1 MTLNTSLLAE
11 HPVLSL
17 TVAAFLG
24 VLLWISLSYARNK
37 IPGPP
42 SESFLNGNLERL
54 FTRDALDFQRHIAL
68 DYGPVAKLNGFFGE
82 PILYVSDPKALHTM
96 LIKDECIFQE
106 TGVFLGVNRAVFG
119 TCLLSTLGPHHGR
132 QRKILNPAF
141 SVNHMRDMLPLFYDL
156 GHKFRD
162 AIKARVSDDPQEL
175 DMLGWL
181 GRVAL
186 ELVGQGTLGYSF
198 DPLLR
203 DKPDSYGQALKSLVP
218 KLDSIAILQ
227 RLIPLFES
235 LPRWMLSAAVQAFPT
250 GTRIHEI
257 AKVVNTLDQRTK
269 EIYAEKKR
277 ALAKGGAEMAK
288 QVGQG
293 KDIISV
299 LLRANA
305 AADEKDR
312 LSEEEV
318 IAQMSMFIV
327 AGLDTTS
334 NALSRILTVLA
345 QHPGHQQKLRQEL
358 LDSRAADGL
367 VYDDL
372 GRLPILDATIRET
385 LRLYPPATILFRTA
399 NKDTVLPLSEPVH
412 TTDGKIMDA
421 IPVAKGSQC
430 LVGFI
435 GSNMSKTMWGEDALE
450 WKPERWL
457 STLPTAVTESRI
469 PGVYSNL
476 MTFSGGKRACIGF
489 KFSEMEMKVVLSIL
503 VSNFTFEFSDKPI
516 EWNVGGVM
524 YPTVGKESNKPEL
537 PLKVGLYKPP
547 AMV

>member
-1 MTLNTSLLAE
+1 
-11 HPVLSL
+11 
-17 TVAAFLG
+17 
-24 VLLWISLSYARNK
+24 LWISLSYVRKRVALLAVSK

-42 SESFLNGNLERL
+42 SESFLSGDLGRL
-54 FTRDALDFQRHIAL
+54 YTRDALEFHRHIAL
-68 DYGPVAKLNGFFGE
+68 DYGPVTKLNGFFGE

-96 LIKDECIFQE
+96 LIKDESIFE
-106 TGVFLGVNRAVFG
+106 ENSEFLGMNRAVFG
-119 TCLLSTLGPHHGR
+119 TCLLSTHGPHHGK

-162 AIKARVSDDPQEL
+162 AIKVRVSDGPQEL

-186 ELVGQGTLGYSF
+186 ELIGQGTLGYSF

-203 DKPDSYGQALKSLVP
+203 DKPDSYGQALKSLSP
-218 KLDSIAILQ
+218 KLDSVAILQ
-227 RLIPLFES
+227 RLIPLFEG
-235 LPRWMLSAAVQAFPT
+235 LPRWMCSAAVQAFPT
-250 GTRIHEI
+250 GTRVHGI
-257 AKVVNTLDQRTK
+257 AEVVNTLDQRTK
-269 EIYAEKKR
+269 EIYAEKKQ
-277 ALAKGGAEMAK
+277 ALAKGDAEMAK

-312 LSEEEV
+312 LPEEEV

-345 QHPGHQQKLRQEL
+345 QHPEHQQKLRREL

-367 VYDDL
+367 AYDDL

-450 WKPERWL
+450 WKPEQRWL

-476 MTFSGGKRACIGF
+476 MTFSGGKRACLGF
-489 KFSEMEMKVVLSIL
+489 KFSEMEMKVVLSVL

-516 EWNVGGVM
+516 EWNIGAVM

-537 PLKVGLYKPP
+537 PLKVGLYKS
-547 AMV
+547 